1 LRFAVMTDAF
11 AELVKERWRHGC
23 DSASAFKAR
32 LAWRE
37 RSMALKRAEERRRNY
52 R

>member
-1 LRFAVMTDAF
+1 MTEAF
-11 AELVKERWRHGC
+11 VELVKARWRHGC
-23 DSASAFKAR
+23 DSASTFKAR

-37 RSMALKRAEERRRNY
+37 RSMTSKKAEEGRTNY

>member
-1 LRFAVMTDAF
+1 MTEAF
-11 AELVKERWRHGC
+11 VELVKERWRHGC

-37 RSMALKRAEERRRNY
+37 RSMASKRAEEHRTNY